1 MFSYKYSHFN
11 TNTTPTK
18 FFTRNQQESQTQS
31 DHWTQNPNTNY
42 ANFSLSLLREFLIE
56 STQCC
61 RYDSIHYFQEDMGNG
76 LVSPIC
82 RHHLTSIYFFEFLF
96 FFQKQKRFE
105 SFNTKRIMQLH
116 LRCHSRKSRHK
127 FVVQLRRMLLVRV
140 FFNGH
145 KNVPHANDMD
155 DQTSERSYE
164 NGSITFYQMNL

>member
-1 MFSYKYSHFN
+1 MVWYHLYTDITSPPFTSLN
-11 TNTTPTK
+11 
-18 FFTRNQQESQTQS
+18 FF
-31 DHWTQNPNTNY
+31 
-42 ANFSLSLLREFLIE
+42 
-56 STQCC
+56 
-61 RYDSIHYFQEDMGNG
+61 
-76 LVSPIC
+76 
-82 RHHLTSIYFFEFLF
+82 F

-155 DQTSERSYE
+155 DQTSEKSYE
-164 NGSITFYQMNL
+164 NGSMTFYQMKPLKADL